1 VRISSWQSFS
11 KDNPMLPLRSLIPS
25 FVFSGVFL
33 LAGPMIIHLQAGRA
47 LAQEAASPSGS
58 PAGDM
63 RAARQLF
70 AKDCA
75 QCHDANGTGSAARK
89 LFPENPDF
97 TNAAWQAGRSDV
109 QFLVSIIEGKGTGM
123 PASGKK
129 ITQEQARGLVAFVR
143 TFAPSKKSPIENT
156 PPSKGSQATES
167 SPTSFAKSFRR
178 LQEQFAEQQRVF
190 DELSNAPLTA
200 APPEKTKIV
209 EVAGPVDSIDKK
221 AASGTLD
228 KPKFVEPIGPAR
240 SGTPGPPAVRELFVK
255 HCGKCHLEN
264 GTPNPDARVLF
275 PDTPDFTNASWQ
287 ARRSDGQFLT
297 SILDGKGK
305 GMPAYR
311 EKISE
316 DQARHLTAYVRAFVP
331 AKKNSQEDEEERAS
345 SEHPRVDSS
354 LGFFDKLVAWLGKFH
369 RPAVHFP
376 IALLV
381 TAALAELLMM
391 VTGRS
396 SFDAAA
402 RYSIWVG
409 AITGVSAAILGWC
422 LGGFRLSDP
431 SWVLMAHRWGGT
443 ITTASAVL
451 VLPLCELSRC
461 RPASSLRTWFRIGL
475 FGSAMLAMATGFFGG
490 AATYGLDHYIWRQ

>member
-1 VRISSWQSFS
+1 
-11 KDNPMLPLRSLIPS
+11 MLAWRSTVPW
-25 FVFSGVFL
+25 FAFSGVIL
-33 LAGPMIIHLQAGRA
+33 LARPILIPNQAGQARSQQA
-47 LAQEAASPSGS
+47 ESPSGS
-58 PAGDM
+58 SPGEM
-63 RAARQLF
+63 RAARELF

-109 QFLVSIIEGKGTGM
+109 QFLVSIIEGKGIGM

-129 ITQEQARGLVAFVR
+129 IGQEQARGLVAYVR
-143 TFAPSKKSPIENT
+143 TFAPSKKIPNENT
-156 PPSKGSQATES
+156 PASKGSQATES
-167 SPTSFAKSFRR
+167 SPTSFAESFRR

-190 DELSNAPLTA
+190 DELSKAPLTA
-200 APPEKTKIV
+200 ALPEKTKIV
-209 EVAGPVDSIDKK
+209 AVVGPVDSIDKK
-221 AASGTLD
+221 ASSGALD
-228 KPKFVEPIGPAR
+228 KPKFVEPVGPAN
-240 SGTPGPPAVRELFVK
+240 SGPPGPPAVRELFVK

-264 GTPNPDARVLF
+264 GTPSPDARALF
-275 PDTPDFTNASWQ
+275 PDTPDFTNESWQ
-287 ARRSDGQFLT
+287 ARRSDGQFLA

-311 EKISE
+311 QKISE
-316 DQARHLTAYVRAFVP
+316 DQARDLTAYVRAFVP
-331 AKKNSQEDEEERAS
+331 AKKNSAEEEKEGAS
-345 SEHPRVDSS
+345 SDSLRGDSS
-354 LGFFDKLVAWLGKFH
+354 PGFFDKLVPWLGKFH

-396 SFDAAA
+396 SFEAAT

-409 AITGVSAAILGWC
+409 AITGAGAAILGWC
-422 LGGFRLSDP
+422 LGGFRLSDD
-431 SWVLMAHRWGGT
+431 SWILMTHRWGGT
-443 ITTASAVL
+443 ITTASAIL

-475 FGSAMLAMATGFFGG
+475 FGSAVLAMATGFFGG
-490 AATYGLDHYIWRQ
+490 AATYGLDHYIWGQ